1 MVTIAP
7 CADLSVQLAGL
18 EEGEVVVAGRVV
30 PLRCSVEAV
39 PGLRTV
45 AWLRDGLLLAT
56 RPLTP
61 RQGRLEDTLQLGL
74 HTRTAETVVECR
86 PSLVEA
92 GFDNNDMAASVSF
105 SVEEEEEVDEQ
116 DYEDEDN
123 REEDEDANDEY
134 KEASDEDGD
143 DDKTGI
149 EEDSSSEEDDDDNND
164 DYDVPANNT
173 EIPDVF
179 NQYNNAD
186 ASDHD
191 RDVPPE
197 DAVTEQYEELEHSV
211 APNVAATDAATEL
224 EISSDPDEASAA
236 ATHLGGETEEDYYE
250 DQYEEEDDY
259 EDEGEEYDYE
269 AATYD
274 YYSGVNADM
283 HVVHKEAQKSS
294 AADTREEITLTDEE
308 SEDHK
313 STAEAEAEEDA
324 TNPITSGQTRPA
336 QLESS
341 QDNVAVVSEPKSLKN
356 TRRSSAETTFRHSAT
371 YFQTCVLILIMK
383 TIT

>member
-1 MVTIAP
+1 M
-7 CADLSVQLAGL
+7 
-18 EEGEVVVAGRVV
+18 VVAGRVV
-30 PLRCSVEAV
+30 PLRCSVEHL

-45 AWLRDGLLLAT
+45 AWLRDGLLLAS
-56 RPLTP
+56 RPLSP
-61 RQGRLEDTLQLGL
+61 HQGRLEDTLQLGL
-74 HTRTAETVVECR
+74 HTEAAETVVECR
-86 PSLVEA
+86 PNLVEA
-92 GFDNNDMAASVSF
+92 GFDNNDMAASVRF
-105 SVEEEEEVDEQ
+105 SVEEEEVEELEDEQ
-116 DYEDEDN
+116 DYEDKDEDN
-123 REEDEDANDEY
+123 SEEDEDTNDEY

-143 DDKTGI
+143 DDDDSGI
-149 EEDSSSEEDDDDNND
+149 EEDSSEEDDDDNNA
-164 DYDVPANNT
+164 DYDVSANNSET
-173 EIPDVF
+173 PDSF
-179 NQYNNAD
+179 NQYDHAE

-197 DAVTEQYEELEHSV
+197 DAVTEQYEEPEHSI
-211 APNVAATDAATEL
+211 APNVATDAATEL
-224 EISSDPDEASAA
+224 ETSSALDEDSAA

-250 DQYEEEDDY
+250 DQYENEDDY

-283 HVVHKEAQKSS
+283 HVVHREAQKSS
-294 AADTREEITLTDEE
+294 AADTREEITLTDED

-313 STAEAEAEEDA
+313 SATEAEAEDQKGAAEAEAEDDA

-356 TRRSSAETTFRHSAT
+356 TRRSSAETAFRHST
-371 YFQTCVLILIMK
+371 TFFQTCVLILIMK